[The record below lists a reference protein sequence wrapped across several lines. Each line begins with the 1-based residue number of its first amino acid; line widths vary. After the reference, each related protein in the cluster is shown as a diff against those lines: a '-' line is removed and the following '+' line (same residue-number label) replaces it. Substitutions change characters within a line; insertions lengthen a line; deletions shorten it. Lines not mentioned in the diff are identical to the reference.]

1 MAVTV
6 AGDEG
11 NIVAPWKITVVYRVS
26 VDRPPALRRPW
37 APGIAIYSDPA
48 PAQVC
53 IHALEI
59 TKGMLFGWCMSQ
71 TIMAWLVYESD
82 HGWCIALVSTQYVGH
97 FARNGKIIDPV
108 AKIHEKEERVMT
120 PKA

>member
-71 TIMAWLVYESD
+71 TIMAWPSIGLHTLDSLPEM
-82 HGWCIALVSTQYVGH
+82 
-97 FARNGKIIDPV
+97 
-108 AKIHEKEERVMT
+108 EKSLTR
-120 PKA
+120 